1 MGGRQRTSLFMVK
14 EEEKS
19 KGRERGRASKVKAKK

>member
-14 EEEKS
+14 EEQTG
-19 KGRERGRASKVKAKK
+19 KGKQARKKGKK

>member
-14 EEEKS
+14 EEESKRKS
-19 KGRERGRASKVKAKK
+19 GRQRTVQKQRK

>member
-14 EEEKS
+14 EEQGGKGKQAKR
-19 KGRERGRASKVKAKK
+19 KGRK

>member
-14 EEEKS
+14 EEEQGK
-19 KGRERGRASKVKAKK
+19 KQRGRERGKAKQKK